1 MLRERSQMA
10 HQSAQGQ
17 ASITSWVMGLSLCLL
32 VLAGL
37 LGCSETP
44 RLKPLANDAV
54 ILAFGDSLTR
64 GVGVPIEQSYPSE
77 LARLTGLTVINAGVS
92 GEVTAQGR
100 FRLTQLLA
108 QHQPDLVV
116 LCLGGNDILRRLKS
130 DLIEANLRAM
140 ISEIQAAGIDVVMLA
155 VPVFGLFPSAP
166 DYFSKLADEAMIPL
180 ELDII
185 PALEREI
192 KYKSDGIHFND
203 EGYKLMAS
211 AVFQLMKDAGALVL

>member
-1 MLRERSQMA
+1 MFQIKTQPAPSIVGRQA
-10 HQSAQGQ
+10 HVL
-17 ASITSWVMGLSLCLL
+17 IVFLFLVCCLL
-32 VLAGL
+32 VGL
-37 LGCSETP
+37 SACSESP
-44 RLKPLANDAV
+44 RLKPLDNDAV

-64 GVGVPIEQSYPSE
+64 GVGVPIAQSYPSE

-100 FRLTQLLA
+100 VRLGQLLA

-155 VPVFGLFPSAP
+155 VPAFGLFPSAP
-166 DYFSKLADEAMIPL
+166 DYFAILADEAMIPV
-180 ELDII
+180 ELDTI
-185 PALEREI
+185 PTLERKI
-192 KYKSDGIHFND
+192 KYKSDGIHFN
-203 EGYKLMAS
+203 EAGYRRMAS
-211 AVFQLMKDAGALVL
+211 AVFQLMKEAGALPL